1 MKIKKAIKNSF
12 NFFDYLKI
20 KNSKL
25 FLNKDVF
32 ILGSAPNPDLKFYSK
47 DKILVTCNASSA
59 NAHKLKLGD
68 PALTIIDNE
77 LIDPNINLIKPSR
90 SVIVKNKLLSN
101 INLGNLISVQSNF
114 SKGGL
119 PEVLEAKYSTFSSI
133 NINLRRMILQNTLS
147 VNWIDENALSL
158 ASTGGFAIAFCA
170 FLSARSI
177 TFEGFKLFQNEGND
191 LKHFYEE
198 HKTMADNFN
207 KENTKAHSLAD
218 SLIVGILSAKGI
230 SINTSERDFFPLLSN
245 WGLPEFKYK
254 KE

>member
-1 MKIKKAIKNSF
+1 
-12 NFFDYLKI
+12 
-20 KNSKL
+20 
-25 FLNKDVF
+25 
-32 ILGSAPNPDLKFYSK
+32 
-47 DKILVTCNASSA
+47 
-59 NAHKLKLGD
+59 
-68 PALTIIDNE
+68 
-77 LIDPNINLIKPSR
+77 
-90 SVIVKNKLLSN
+90 
-101 INLGNLISVQSNF
+101 
-114 SKGGL
+114 
-119 PEVLEAKYSTFSSI
+119 
-133 NINLRRMILQNTLS
+133 MILQNTLS
-147 VNWIDENALSL
+147 VNWIDEDALSL